1 VAARLVST
9 FSFFVFFRPVL
20 TWLKIIRARS
30 DAEDVVQEVFLSIH
44 EQRKR
49 SDPSVGSARTWVKQF
64 DYTNR

>member
-1 VAARLVST
+1 
-9 FSFFVFFRPVL
+9 L

-30 DAEDVVQEVFLSIH
+30 DAEDVVQEVFISIH